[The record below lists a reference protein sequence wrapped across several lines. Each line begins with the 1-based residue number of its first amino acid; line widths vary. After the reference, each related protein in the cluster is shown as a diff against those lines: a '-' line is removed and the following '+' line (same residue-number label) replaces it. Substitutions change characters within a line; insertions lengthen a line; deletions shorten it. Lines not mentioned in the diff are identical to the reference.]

1 MVSAA
6 KPSQRHTHPVL
17 KGVATMPAT
26 RRPLALLAVLVLA
39 LTGCATTA
47 PIQRAGAGTV
57 IDVGASINVW
67 GSILSQL
74 GGSHVRETSIITN
87 PATDPHDYEPS
98 PADAKTIA
106 SSRLFLDNGIG
117 YDSWADKTLRASPD
131 PNRVVINVGQL
142 VGVPAGGNP
151 HRWYSPADVDK
162 VADAIT
168 AALQRID
175 PADRQYYASR
185 RSSFE
190 TADLADY
197 HRLITAIRTSYGGT
211 PVGAS
216 ESIFAP
222 LSDALGLD
230 LLTPASFLRAISEG
244 TDPTA
249 ADKAAIDQQIRNRRI
264 KVYVFNSQN
273 STPDI
278 TAQVEA
284 AREHGIPVVAVTET
298 LTPATATF
306 QQWQTTQ
313 LQHLNTAL
321 SRATGH

>member
-1 MVSAA
+1 
-6 KPSQRHTHPVL
+6 
-17 KGVATMPAT
+17 MP
-26 RRPLALLAVLVLA
+26 RSLGLLALSSLLVVA
-39 LTGCATTA
+39 ITSCSTTT
-47 PIQRAGAGTV
+47 PNQRSVDGGTV
-57 IDVGASINVW
+57 IEVAASINVW

-74 GGSHVRETSIITN
+74 GGDHVRETSIITN
-87 PATDPHDYEPS
+87 PATDPHEYEPS
-98 PADAKTIA
+98 PTDGRVIA
-106 SSRLFLDNGIG
+106 SSKLFIDNGLG

-131 PNRVVINVGQL
+131 PSRLVITVGQL

-168 AALQRID
+168 ADLQRID
-175 PADRQYYASR
+175 PADRQYYADR

-190 TADLADY
+190 TTGLADY
-197 HRLITAIRTSYGGT
+197 HRLINDIKTRYART

-222 LSDALGLD
+222 LADALGLD
-230 LLTPASFLRAISEG
+230 LITPPTFLRAISEG
-244 TDPTA
+244 TDPSA
-249 ADKAAIDQQIRNRRI
+249 ADKATIDQQIRDKKI

-278 TAQVEA
+278 TAQVDA
-284 AREHGIPVVAVTET
+284 ARRQKIPVVAVTET
-298 LTPATATF
+298 LTPATASF

-313 LQHLNTAL
+313 LQNLTTAL
-321 SRATGH
+321 ALATLH